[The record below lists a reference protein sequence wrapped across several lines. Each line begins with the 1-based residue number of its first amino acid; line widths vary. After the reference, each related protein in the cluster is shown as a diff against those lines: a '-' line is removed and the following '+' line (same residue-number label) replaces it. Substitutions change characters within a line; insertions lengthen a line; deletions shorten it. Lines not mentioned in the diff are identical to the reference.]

1 MSVDQN
7 VSTKRKV
14 TASPRQRSLRRQASG
29 IELQTAVTQT
39 AEAIFGFTHRASNA
53 KALWSDQWVVWLGRS
68 TYLHWALNDMEINI
82 PWIVAKATDA
92 PRNSA
97 ELRKVVQAELASYFA
112 ERLSALPRKSTGN
125 WLPLP

>member
-1 MSVDQN
+1 MSVD
-7 VSTKRKV
+7 VATKRRL
-14 TASPRQRSLRRQASG
+14 TASPMQRTLRRRASG
-29 IELQTAVTQT
+29 IELQTAVSQT
-39 AEAIFGFTHRASNA
+39 VEAVFAFTHRASNA
-53 KALWSDQWVVWLGRS
+53 KALWSDEWVVWLGRS
-68 TYLHWALNDMEINI
+68 TYLHWALNDVEINI

-97 ELRKVVQAELASYFA
+97 DLRKAVQAELTSYFA